1 MKGESSG
8 VLHTLTMKRAVISTE
23 RRNRVKIAEKRIF
36 PALHF
41 VSYGDT
47 HKITPAVFSVGQNEQ
62 TLVFVQRK
70 VPKGQ

>member
-1 MKGESSG
+1 
-8 VLHTLTMKRAVISTE
+8 
-23 RRNRVKIAEKRIF
+23 VKIAEKRIF